1 MELQRTQDWFA
12 QRAGRITASR
22 IGDVLAFSPGGVY
35 LSGKKKGQEKEV
47 KPLKARVDYI
57 HQLAA
62 ERITGR
68 AKNEVKA
75 AALDWGKEWEPVA
88 KNAYEEETGVLV
100 RDVGFLLHPVHDFL
114 GASADFLVG
123 SDGGGE
129 IKCPKDQEV
138 HLATLEL
145 GLPKEHIEQI
155 QGGLWVTGREW
166 WDFVS
171 FHPYFPSGRS
181 LYIQRVARDD
191 AYIAQMEEACIS
203 LEAEVRRIVNK
214 YLPDQAGILQSIV
227 A

>member
-22 IGDVLAFSPGGVY
+22 IGDVLAFSAGGVY
-35 LSGKKKGQEKEV
+35 LSGKRKGKPKEV
-47 KPLKARVDYI
+47 KPLKARIDYI

-68 AKNEVKA
+68 AKNQVRA
-75 AALDWGKEWEPVA
+75 DALEWGKEWEPVA
-88 KNAYEEETGVLV
+88 KNAYEEQTGVLV
-100 RDVGFLLHPVHDFL
+100 RDVGFLTHPKYDFI

-123 SDGGGE
+123 NDGGGE

-145 GLPKEHIEQI
+145 GLPSEHIEQI
-155 QGGLWVTGREW
+155 QGGLWVTGRSW

-171 FHPYFPSGRS
+171 FHPHFPPRRA
-181 LYIQRVARDD
+181 LYVQRVPRDE
-191 AYIAQMEEACIS
+191 AYIATMEAACLS
-203 LEAEVRRIVNK
+203 LEEEVRAIVRRH
-214 YLPDQAGILQSIV
+214 LDELA
-227 A
+227 

>member
-22 IGDVLAFSPGGVY
+22 IGDVLAFSAGGVY
-35 LSGKKKGQEKEV
+35 LSGKRKGQPKKV
-47 KPLKARVDYI
+47 KPLKARIDYI

-68 AKNEVKA
+68 AKNQVRA
-75 AALDWGKEWEPVA
+75 DALEWGKEWEPVA
-88 KNAYEEETGVLV
+88 KNAYEEQTGVLV
-100 RDVGFLLHPVHDFL
+100 RDVGFLTHPKYDFI

-123 SDGGGE
+123 NDGGGE

-145 GLPKEHIEQI
+145 GLPSEHIEQI
-155 QGGLWVTGREW
+155 QGGLWVTGRSW

-171 FHPYFPSGRS
+171 FHPHFPPRRA
-181 LYIQRVARDD
+181 LYVQRVPRDE
-191 AYIAQMEEACIS
+191 AYIETMEEACLS
-203 LEAEVRRIVNK
+203 LEEEVRAIVRRH
-214 YLPDQAGILQSIV
+214 LGETE
-227 A
+227 

>member
-22 IGDVLAFSPGGVY
+22 IGDVLAFSAGGVY
-35 LSGKKKGQEKEV
+35 LSGKRKGQPKEV

-68 AKNEVKA
+68 AKNQVRA
-75 AALDWGKEWEPVA
+75 DALEWGKEWEPVA
-88 KNAYEEETGVLV
+88 KNAYEEQTGVLV
-100 RDVGFLLHPVHDFL
+100 RDVGFIVHPIYEFI

-123 SDGGGE
+123 GDGGGE

-138 HLATLEL
+138 HLATWET
-145 GLPKEHIEQI
+145 GLPQEHIEQI
-155 QGGLWVTGREW
+155 QGGLWVTGRAW

-171 FHPYFPSGRS
+171 FHPYFPPRRA
-181 LYIQRVARDD
+181 LYIQRVPRDD
-191 AYIAQMEEACIS
+191 QYIIQMEEACLS
-203 LEAEVRRIVNK
+203 LEAEVRAIVK
-214 YLPDQAGILQSIV
+214 KHMEGEI
-227 A
+227 